1 MLTAPDGL
9 AAFEL
14 AAIHAPDL
22 LVTDIAMP
30 GIDGIELTKRF
41 RALEGTRMA
50 PVLVLTT
57 FGGIGDKL
65 AGFDAGAVDYIHKPF
80 EPAELRAR
88 VRSQLALR
96 SLALQLLETEKLA
109 ALGTLSAGL
118 AHEIRNPA
126 NGIVN
131 AVGPLRTLL
140 PPEAIAPDTPAAQL
154 LDVIEHCSRQVASL
168 SRELLGFKRGVEL
181 KRQPVEVETLLRR
194 VKSTIRH
201 ALSGIEVRERLDY
214 RGPIRCA
221 EPLLAQVLTNLLE
234 NGAHA
239 AGKGGWVELKTS
251 LEAQR
256 VIIEL
261 SDSGPGVSDEL
272 RERIFEPFF
281 TTKPAGKGTG
291 LGLSTARDIV
301 LRHGGSLDVRHA
313 SGHTIFRL
321 EMPLES

>member
-1 MLTAPDGL
+1 
-9 AAFEL
+9 
-14 AAIHAPDL
+14 
-22 LVTDIAMP
+22 
-30 GIDGIELTKRF
+30 
-41 RALEGTRMA
+41 
-50 PVLVLTT
+50 
-57 FGGIGDKL
+57 
-65 AGFDAGAVDYIHKPF
+65 
-80 EPAELRAR
+80 
-88 VRSQLALR
+88 
-96 SLALQLLETEKLA
+96 
-109 ALGTLSAGL
+109 
-118 AHEIRNPA
+118 
-126 NGIVN
+126 
-131 AVGPLRTLL
+131 
-140 PPEAIAPDTPAAQL
+140 
-154 LDVIEHCSRQVASL
+154 
-168 SRELLGFKRGVEL
+168 
-181 KRQPVEVETLLRR
+181 
-194 VKSTIRH
+194 RH